1 MKKRNYILIMMESKV
16 VLAVWVL
23 MVIQV
28 AIVSVVGGGHVVAPV
43 RLGLVTSGS
52 NSSTLFR
59 KTSTF

>member
-1 MKKRNYILIMMESKV
+1 MKKRNYTLIMMESKV

-28 AIVSVVGGGHVVAPV
+28 AIVNVVGGGHVVAPV

-52 NSSTLFR
+52 NSSTWFR